1 MVDRAMASEAGP
13 PLGLGGLISSR
24 DAHRGGDCTME
35 LRLGTRVTIS
45 LPVRI
50 TRTRT
55 AGAFGRMLNVS
66 LSGAYIETSAPLS
79 LLARLDVVCEAV
91 CTERAD
97 CPGVPAYVTR
107 VGRNGVGVEW
117 FEFAPATIRQL
128 MR

>member
-1 MVDRAMASEAGP
+1 MVDRVMASEAVV
-13 PLGLGGLISSR
+13 PLGRVELISSR
-24 DAHRGGDCTME
+24 DAYRGGDCTME

-50 TRTRT
+50 IRAR
-55 AGAFGRMLNVS
+55 AAVAIGRMLNAS
-66 LSGAYIETSAPLS
+66 LSGAYIETSVPLS
-79 LLARLDVVCEAV
+79 LLARLDVVCKPV